1 MTYVDEAEV
10 RHASVGTKV
19 LAFACGIF
27 AVLGSFWAIVWF
39 IRAYVEAPRVNIP
52 APMVLAAGES
62 RPAPAPE
69 SRVIP
74 QAEAAPAALVVQVQ
88 AKSTTA
94 PVAPPAAKNP
104 PAASRAAEP
113 SAAGAVADR
122 WFPMNQLGAPAPAA
136 PAPAPAAPIIQA
148 EPPTPPAV
156 AEPAATNAA
165 DAADREPP
173 IEEVVQG
180 SVPAIAGRAPLPRPK
195 PTITASRRV
204 ETTPLPRPRP
214 DGPAPQSV
222 WTGVPATDE
231 RFVGQ

>member
-1 MTYVDEAEV
+1 MTYVDEVEV

-88 AKSTTA
+88 ANPRHRRSQHPLRKIHPRHRARPSL
-94 PVAPPAAKNP
+94 PP
-104 PAASRAAEP
+104 
-113 SAAGAVADR
+113 
-122 WFPMNQLGAPAPAA
+122 
-136 PAPAPAAPIIQA
+136 
-148 EPPTPPAV
+148 
-156 AEPAATNAA
+156 
-165 DAADREPP
+165 
-173 IEEVVQG
+173 
-180 SVPAIAGRAPLPRPK
+180 RAPS
-195 PTITASRRV
+195 PTAGSR
-204 ETTPLPRPRP
+204 
-214 DGPAPQSV
+214 
-222 WTGVPATDE
+222 
-231 RFVGQ
+231 